1 MDWLSTQILGMQPVT
16 PQAQTSTRSST
27 GEVYAPS
34 PLSTLATGLYT
45 GRGLGVI

>member
-1 MDWLSTQILGMQPVT
+1 MAPIT
-16 PQAQTSTRSST
+16 PQVQTGSRSST

-45 GRGLGVI
+45 GKGLGVI